1 MSQCFVEELEAR
13 RVAARAKDGRKDP
26 TSARLTARERLA
38 WLLDEGTFGEFAP
51 FLARRLEQDPSDDG
65 VVAGFG
71 KIEGRRVAVFAQDVT
86 AVGGSF
92 SEMGAQK
99 IGQVIE
105 RARAGGLP
113 VVGLYD
119 STGPCPDEGVY
130 GLTGPAELLWQQ
142 TRTSGLTPQI
152 AVAMGP
158 VPGALALSVGLADFV
173 IAVAGTGYVFL
184 EPETTTPSGEGG
196 LDLEKLGGAALHGR
210 ETGLAHFVAANDAEA
225 LALVRRLLGYLPAN
239 NLEPPPYVIPTDDP
253 WRMEAVLDTLVPDD
267 PMLPY
272 DMYAVLEAV
281 FDRGSFLEVQAGFA
295 QNIIVGLARLHGAVV
310 GIVAQQP
317 MVLAGVLD
325 IDASDKIARFA
336 RTCDAFNIPVIT
348 FVDSPGFLP
357 GVAQEHGGI
366 IRHGAKI
373 VYAYSE
379 ATVPKI
385 SIVTRKAYGGAYIVM
400 SSKYIRTDL
409 CFAWPSAE
417 IAVLGAEG
425 AVNILYR
432 KQLKKAADPEA
443 ERARLAAEFVE
454 KFGTP
459 FRPAASGHV
468 DDVIKSSETR
478 PRLIAALETLKDKR
492 VAGPR
497 KKHGNMPV

>member
-1 MSQCFVEELEAR
+1 MAQRFFEQLEAR
-13 RVAARAKDGRKDP
+13 RTTLQPDASRESPSSA
-26 TSARLTARERLA
+26 TLSARQRLA
-38 WLLDEGTFGEFAP
+38 LLLDEGTFQEFAP
-51 FLARRLEQDPSDDG
+51 FLERRLEGEGQPEDG

-71 KIEGRRVAVFAQDVT
+71 KVEGRRVAVFAQ
-86 AVGGSF
+86 VGTIGDAGF

-99 IGQVIE
+99 VSQVIE

-113 VVGLYD
+113 VIGLYD
-119 STGPCPDEGVY
+119 SAGLCPEEGAY
-130 GLTGPAELLWQQ
+130 ALAGPAELLWQQ
-142 TRTSGLTPQI
+142 TQTSGLTPQI
-152 AVAMGP
+152 AVVAGP
-158 VPGALALSVGLADFV
+158 APGALALSVGLADF
-173 IAVAGTGYVFL
+173 IITVAETGHVSL
-184 EPETTTPSGEGG
+184 KP
-196 LDLEKLGGAALHGR
+196 GATSTNK
-210 ETGLAHFVAANDAEA
+210 EIGLAHWVAPSDVEA
-225 LALVRRLLGYLPAN
+225 LALTRRLLGYLPAN
-239 NLEPPPYVIPTDDP
+239 NLESPPYLSPTDGP
-253 WRMEAVLDTLVPDD
+253 WRMEGSLDTLVPGD
-267 PMLPY
+267 PTLPY

-281 FDRGSFLEVQAGFA
+281 FDKGSFLEVQADFA
-295 QNIIVGLARLHGAVV
+295 PNLIVGLARLHGAVA

-325 IDASDKIARFA
+325 IDASDKIARFV
-336 RTCDAFNIPVIT
+336 RTCDAFNIPIVT

-409 CFAWPSAE
+409 CLAWPSAE

-432 KQLKKAADPEA
+432 KQLKQATDPEA
-443 ERARLAAEFVE
+443 ARVRLVAEFTE
-454 KFGTP
+454 KFSSP

-468 DDVIKSSETR
+468 DDIIKPSETR
-478 PRLIAALETLKDKR
+478 PRLIAALEALKDKR
-492 VAGPR
+492 VSGPR
-497 KKHGNMPV
+497 KKHGNMPM

>member
-1 MSQCFVEELEAR
+1 MAQQFFEELEAR
-13 RVAARAKDGRKDP
+13 RAAMQPGGTAEDIV
-26 TSARLTARERLA
+26 SARLTAREWLA
-38 WLLDEGTFGEFAP
+38 LLLDEGSFQEFAP
-51 FLARRLEQDPSDDG
+51 FLEHRLEGKAPSGDG

-71 KIEGRRVAVFAQDVT
+71 KIEGRRVAVFAQDDT
-86 AVGGSF
+86 AGGGF
-92 SEMGAQK
+92 SEMGVQK

-105 RARAGGLP
+105 RARAGGRP

-119 STGPCPDEGVY
+119 STGPCPDEGAS
-130 GLTGPAELLWQQ
+130 GLAGPAELLWQQ
-142 TRTSGLTPQI
+142 TQTSGLMPQI
-152 AVAMGP
+152 AVVMGP
-158 VPGALALSVGLADFV
+158 APGALALSVGLTDFV
-173 IAVAGTGYVFL
+173 IAVAKTGHVFL
-184 EPETTTPSGEGG
+184 DQE
-196 LDLEKLGGAALHGR
+196 AAAPDQ
-210 ETGLAHFVAANDAEA
+210 EIGLAHWVTANDAEA
-225 LALVRRLLGYLPAN
+225 LALTRRLLSYLPAN
-239 NLEPPPYVIPTDDP
+239 NLESPPYVTPTDDP
-253 WRMEAVLDTLVPDD
+253 WHMATTLDTLVPDN
-267 PMLPY
+267 PRLPY
-272 DMYAVLEAV
+272 DMHAVLEAV
-281 FDRGSFLEVQAGFA
+281 FDKGSFLEVQAGFA
-295 QNIIVGLARLHGAVV
+295 QNVIVGLARLHGTVV

-317 MVLAGVLD
+317 MMLAGVLD
-325 IDASDKIARFA
+325 IDASDKIARFV
-336 RTCDAFNIPVIT
+336 RTCDAFNIPLVT

-400 SSKYIRTDL
+400 SSKYIRTDF

-432 KQLKKAADPEA
+432 KHLGQAADPEA
-443 ERARLAAEFVE
+443 ERARLVAQFAE
-454 KFGTP
+454 KFSSP

-468 DDVIKSSETR
+468 DDVIKPSETR
-478 PRLIAALETLKDKR
+478 PRLIAALEALKDKR
-492 VAGPR
+492 VTGPR

>member
-1 MSQCFVEELEAR
+1 MSTCH
-13 RVAARAKDGRKDP
+13 
-26 TSARLTARERLA
+26 
-38 WLLDEGTFGEFAP
+38 EFAP
-51 FLARRLEQDPSDDG
+51 KP
-65 VVAGFG
+65 
-71 KIEGRRVAVFAQDVT
+71 
-86 AVGGSF
+86 
-92 SEMGAQK
+92 
-99 IGQVIE
+99 
-105 RARAGGLP
+105 
-113 VVGLYD
+113 
-119 STGPCPDEGVY
+119 
-130 GLTGPAELLWQQ
+130 
-142 TRTSGLTPQI
+142 TPL
-152 AVAMGP
+152 
-158 VPGALALSVGLADFV
+158 LAL
-173 IAVAGTGYVFL
+173 
-184 EPETTTPSGEGG
+184 
-196 LDLEKLGGAALHGR
+196 
-210 ETGLAHFVAANDAEA
+210 
-225 LALVRRLLGYLPAN
+225 LALGLVHRYEPTWLAVELQQAAQSQGVSAVRVSRLVSRALG
-239 NLEPPPYVIPTDDP
+239 
-253 WRMEAVLDTLVPDD
+253 RMEAVLDTLVPDD
-267 PMLPY
+267 PTLPY

-295 QNIIVGLARLHGAVV
+295 QNVIVGPARLHGAVV

-325 IDASDKIARFA
+325 IDASDKIARFV

-357 GVAQEHGGI
+357 GVTQEHGGI

-443 ERARLAAEFVE
+443 ERARLVAEFVE

-459 FRPAASGHV
+459 FRPAASSHV

-478 PRLIAALETLKDKR
+478 PRLIAALETLRDKR